1 MTHTATSTILA
12 FMVVTLFVAAGVTEG
27 TFEIRREQP
36 AIPWLDWVVGE
47 IEICHQ
53 QRPTLLVSLSK

>member
-1 MTHTATSTILA
+1 MYRSPRSLKTRPLWRMTGYS
-12 FMVVTLFVAAGVTEG
+12 EE
-27 TFEIRREQP
+27 TFEIRREQQ

-53 QRPTLLVSLSK
+53 QRQTLLVSLSK